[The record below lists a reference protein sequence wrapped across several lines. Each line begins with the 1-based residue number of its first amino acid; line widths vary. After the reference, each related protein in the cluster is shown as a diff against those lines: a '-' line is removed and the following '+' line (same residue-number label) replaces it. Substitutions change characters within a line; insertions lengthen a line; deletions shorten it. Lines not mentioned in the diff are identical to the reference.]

1 MVHIVG
7 LEDTLAH
14 HPFAEGM
21 DPEALRTI
29 TGCASNAVYHPG
41 DYIFREGDP
50 ADNFYL
56 IRHGLVAL
64 EIHVP
69 QGPPIVVETL
79 EAGDIFGWSWLLPP
93 YRWSSDARASEQVR
107 LLKLDGACLRG
118 KMENDR
124 SLGYEIYKRFVPIMA
139 QRLAGT
145 RLRIVELA
153 TEPALHPRQKG

>member
-1 MVHIVG
+1 MVNIVG

-14 HPFAEGM
+14 HPFAQDM
-21 DPEALRTI
+21 NADVLSTI
-29 TGCASNAVYHPG
+29 VGCCSNAVYHPG
-41 DYIFREGDP
+41 DYIFREGEP
-50 ADNFYL
+50 AANFYL

-93 YRWSSDARASEQVR
+93 YRWSNDARASEQVR

-118 KMENDR
+118 KMESDH
-124 SLGYEIYKRFVPIMA
+124 SLGYEIYKRFLPIMA
-139 QRLAGT
+139 RRLASD

-153 TEPALHPRQKG
+153 TEPPVHTRQKG